1 MLGPQSYHEISNTLL
16 KLEKNIIKIN
26 STEFSVKEK
35 FDNLNYLKNSNSNV
49 SSFLTI
55 QEGCDKFCKFCVV
68 PYTRGAE
75 YSRSFSDLLNESNQL
90 VANGSKEITLLGQN
104 VNAYN
109 YKGKKL
115 SDLIYAISEI
125 EDLKKNKILQ
135 HLIQ

>member
-55 QEGCDKFCKFCVV
+55 QEGCDKFCKFV
-68 PYTRGAE
+68 
-75 YSRSFSDLLNESNQL
+75 
-90 VANGSKEITLLGQN
+90 
-104 VNAYN
+104 
-109 YKGKKL
+109 
-115 SDLIYAISEI
+115 
-125 EDLKKNKILQ
+125 
-135 HLIQ
+135 